1 MMLTQYKSIYE
12 YNIVITCLGFST
24 ATIYK
29 LIILFQNQ
37 HIISVFGIIQII
49 IFHNIYHFYLI
60 SLFSHSINTSLYM
73 NM

>member
-24 ATIYK
+24 IYK

-37 HIISVFGIIQII
+37 HIIFLYYINY
-49 IFHNIYHFYLI
+49 NI
-60 SLFSHSINTSLYM
+60 S
-73 NM
+73 